1 MYIVDDYLDGSITI
15 YQERKMNQIF
25 YFREDIEKML
35 NVKKSKA
42 YRVIQILNEELKNNK
57 YHVKNGC
64 VSIKYYKE
72 RIEDKKELGGI
83 NMKKSFY
90 YVEDVMEMLR
100 LKNAAAY
107 RVMQRLNEELEAQ
120 GKMVQK
126 GRVSVAY
133 FNEKFYIN

>member
-1 MYIVDDYLDGSITI
+1 
-15 YQERKMNQIF
+15 MNQIF